1 MKRREPLQF
10 MLWLAVGASGLIFLF
25 LIGAY
30 LARKNNIEGWN
41 NTYLPEVFSY
51 STVAIVL
58 SSLTLWQ
65 ANVAFKR
72 EHFLNYRLMMGL
84 TLALGVL
91 FICLQFLGWHKLTIN
106 GSTMSSSVSAAFVY
120 VISGVHLAHILGGI
134 LLLIIVFVEALRN
147 FKYVDSFVYSVNPP
161 NQLKLTLVSIY
172 WHFVDVLWVILF
184 LFLLYHQPK

>member
-1 MKRREPLQF
+1 
-10 MLWLAVGASGLIFLF
+10 
-25 LIGAY
+25 
-30 LARKNNIEGWN
+30 
-41 NTYLPEVFSY
+41 
-51 STVAIVL
+51 
-58 SSLTLWQ
+58 
-65 ANVAFKR
+65 
-72 EHFLNYRLMMGL
+72 
-84 TLALGVL
+84 
-91 FICLQFLGWHKLTIN
+91 
-106 GSTMSSSVSAAFVY
+106 MSSSVSAAFVY

>member
-10 MLWLAVGASGLIFLF
+10 MLWMAVGASGLVFLF
-25 LIGAY
+25 LTGAY
-30 LARKNNIEGWN
+30 LARKNNLEGWN
-41 NTYLPEVFSY
+41 STFLPEVFSY
-51 STVAIVL
+51 STVVIVL

-65 ANVAFKR
+65 ANRAFKEER
-72 EHFLNYRLMMGL
+72 FSNYRLMMGS
-84 TLALGVL
+84 TLALGIA
-91 FICLQFLGWHKLTIN
+91 FICLQFLGWNTLITN
-106 GSTMSSSVSAAFVY
+106 GDTMSSSVSAAFVY

-134 LLLIIVFVEALRN
+134 VLLIIVFVEALRN

-184 LFLLYHQPK
+184 LFLIFQQPK